1 MRPPVACGS
10 ECEVSR
16 RSDTLAVR
24 NGVRE
29 DASAA
34 DSGRF
39 RAGIVGFQAPGFCEN
54 PRIFADFRGFFAP
67 PGATSASSA
76 EATRDTIDALDLALH
91 LPHLTVAR
99 KCVRGGKA
107 APLAPPWLPF

>member
-39 RAGIVGFQAPGFCEN
+39 RAGIVGFQA
-54 PRIFADFRGFFAP
+54 AA
-67 PGATSASSA
+67 
-76 EATRDTIDALDLALH
+76 
-91 LPHLTVAR
+91 
-99 KCVRGGKA
+99 A
-107 APLAPPWLPF
+107 APISAAPRPAAPRAAGRRDC

>member
-39 RAGIVGFQAPGFCEN
+39 RAGIVGFQAAVPISAAPRPAAPRAAGR
-54 PRIFADFRGFFAP
+54 RIF
-67 PGATSASSA
+67 
-76 EATRDTIDALDLALH
+76 
-91 LPHLTVAR
+91 
-99 KCVRGGKA
+99 K
-107 APLAPPWLPF
+107 

>member
-1 MRPPVACGS
+1 MVQPRALPGQKRGQISPMRPPVTRGS

-39 RAGIVGFQAPGFCEN
+39 RAGIVGFQAAAAAPISAAPRPAAPRAAGWHIFNEN
-54 PRIFADFRGFFAP
+54 SR
-67 PGATSASSA
+67 
-76 EATRDTIDALDLALH
+76 
-91 LPHLTVAR
+91 
-99 KCVRGGKA
+99 KA
-107 APLAPPWLPF
+107 AL

>member
-1 MRPPVACGS
+1 MRPPVARGS

-39 RAGIVGFQAPGFCEN
+39 RAGIVGFQAPGFL
-54 PRIFADFRGFFAP
+54 RKSADFRGFSRIFRAARRDEREFGGGDARHDRRAGAAP
-67 PGATSASSA
+67 AAPHSRA
-76 EATRDTIDALDLALH
+76 E
-91 LPHLTVAR
+91 V
-99 KCVRGGKA
+99 CQGGEGCTA
-107 APLAPPWLPF
+107 GSPLAPILT

>member
-39 RAGIVGFQAPGFCEN
+39 RAGIVGFQAAGPISAAPRPAAPRAAGW
-54 PRIFADFRGFFAP
+54 RIFNKDSR
-67 PGATSASSA
+67 
-76 EATRDTIDALDLALH
+76 
-91 LPHLTVAR
+91 
-99 KCVRGGKA
+99 KA
-107 APLAPPWLPF
+107 AR

>member
-39 RAGIVGFQAPGFCEN
+39 RAGIVGFQAPGFL
-54 PRIFADFRGFFAP
+54 RKSADFRGFSRIHTA
-67 PGATSASSA
+67 AA
-76 EATRDTIDALDLALH
+76 H
-91 LPHLTVAR
+91 AR
-99 KCVRGGKA
+99 VGNPQKISG
-107 APLAPPWLPF
+107 W